1 MPIFDALNARRH
13 WFSAV
18 ATLAIGIAIVLA
30 GRPNFNKPSA
40 LPVQRAMALVLETIV
55 SEALPQVRPSAK
67 LPEPKVQSIRPLEKA
82 QAPLPN
88 PPQPL
93 ATTVDVTPHAGN
105 ASSRD
110 SLAASP
116 AEPTRNA
123 TPTLAAA
130 TPSPIAELPA
140 RQPTPVFVPL
150 VANLEGPFI
159 GQIRAMLNASKRY
172 PTGRE
177 VSLQRPMGKVVVWFV
192 LTRSGALKDTGVEE
206 SSNSM
211 VLDNAALSTI
221 RRATFPKFPDAAWPG
236 SDTHRFT
243 VTVDFI
249 PPA

>member
-1 MPIFDALNARRH
+1 
-13 WFSAV
+13 
-18 ATLAIGIAIVLA
+18 
-30 GRPNFNKPSA
+30 
-40 LPVQRAMALVLETIV
+40 
-55 SEALPQVRPSAK
+55 
-67 LPEPKVQSIRPLEKA
+67 
-82 QAPLPN
+82 
-88 PPQPL
+88 
-93 ATTVDVTPHAGN
+93 
-105 ASSRD
+105 
-110 SLAASP
+110 
-116 AEPTRNA
+116 
-123 TPTLAAA
+123 
-130 TPSPIAELPA
+130 
-140 RQPTPVFVPL
+140 
-150 VANLEGPFI
+150 
-159 GQIRAMLNASKRY
+159 MLNASKRY